1 MIANKE
7 SRDLVFCF
15 SAFLPSLL
23 GWIRLR
29 PGVGVPTRR
38 LSGMPANPQKA
49 PTPTSSICCQPTVVL
64 TFQCKRLLMPFALA
78 RVTLVRRLPQP
89 DAHNG

>member
-7 SRDLVFCF
+7 SRDLVFCY

-29 PGVGVPTRR
+29 PGVGVPTER
-38 LSGMPANPQKA
+38 LSGMPANTQKA
-49 PTPTSSICCQPTVVL
+49 PHPNRFDILSTNRHPYLPMQAAADAIHPRMSHTGSEISS
-64 TFQCKRLLMPFALA
+64 
-78 RVTLVRRLPQP
+78 
-89 DAHNG
+89 N